1 MNSRVE
7 DRNQGKRGYQ
17 KQACG
22 TDVNPYCGYVQQ
34 LAKVSAHRCYYCS
47 QDAILRG
54 YYAQAADRVVIRDAA
69 RPAPQGKRQSHYPES
84 RLDIEIEV
92 YKWGCHENGG

>member
-7 DRNQGKRGYQ
+7 DRNQGKRRRYQ
-17 KQACG
+17 KRACG

-34 LAKVSAHRCYYCS
+34 LARVSGPRCYHRS
-47 QDAILRG
+47 QDAILRE
-54 YYAQAADRVVIRDAA
+54 YYAQAADRMVIRDAA
-69 RPAPQGKRQSHYPES
+69 RPAPQGKRQSHCPES

-92 YKWGCHENGG
+92 YK